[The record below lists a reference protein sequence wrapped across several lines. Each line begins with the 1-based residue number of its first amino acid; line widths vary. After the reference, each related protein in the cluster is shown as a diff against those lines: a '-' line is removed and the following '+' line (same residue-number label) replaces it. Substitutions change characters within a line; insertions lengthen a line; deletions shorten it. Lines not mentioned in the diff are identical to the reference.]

1 MQGFSVSTPS
11 LLPAGGA
18 VAVDQEPYPHL
29 ARSPAVPETL
39 YAELAAAFPDPSV
52 ILGRRDGAINNA
64 AARLPCAK
72 VLRSAGIPQIW
83 RDFFGYHTSANFW
96 QDILRAFATSFRQ
109 RFPTAETRMGKDFA
123 DWQIAPRGLDDGADA
138 WLDCQ
143 FVINTAVTR
152 VSSVKTVHVDKSNTM
167 FSGLFYFRDPADVSQ
182 GGDLTLFKWRRE
194 PRFLKHRMILSDD
207 VEQVSSVKYGPNVFA
222 CFVND
227 LFAAH
232 SVSPRSVTGV
242 PRRYINL
249 IVETKFDVFDLPT
262 VSPWVQVIHW
272 RDVRKS
278 GHRSIGGD
286 RNY

>member
-1 MQGFSVSTPS
+1 
-11 LLPAGGA
+11 LLRADTGID
-18 VAVDQEPYPHL
+18 VIQQPYPHL
-29 ARSPAVPETL
+29 IRSPAVPESL
-39 YAELAAAFPDPSV
+39 YAQLAVAFPDPSV
-52 ILGRRDGAINNA
+52 ILGRRDGAVNNA

-83 RDFFGYHTSANFW
+83 RDFFTYHTSANFW
-96 QDILRAFATSFRQ
+96 QDILRAFVPSFRQ

-123 DWQIAPRGLDDGADA
+123 DWKIAPRGLDDTADA

-167 FSGLFYFRDPADVSQ
+167 FSGLFYFRDPADASQ
-182 GGDLTLFKWRRE
+182 GGDLGIFKWRRE
-194 PRFLKHRMILSDD
+194 PRFLKHRMILAED
-207 VEQVSSVKYGPNVFA
+207 VEQVSSVKYGQNIFA

-227 LFAAH
+227 SYAAH
-232 SVSPRSVTGV
+232 SVSPRSVTEL

-249 IVETKFDVFDLPT
+249 IVETKFDVFGMPL

-272 RDVRKS
+272 RDVRRS
-278 GHRSIGGD
+278 GYRAIGGD
-286 RNY
+286 RHY